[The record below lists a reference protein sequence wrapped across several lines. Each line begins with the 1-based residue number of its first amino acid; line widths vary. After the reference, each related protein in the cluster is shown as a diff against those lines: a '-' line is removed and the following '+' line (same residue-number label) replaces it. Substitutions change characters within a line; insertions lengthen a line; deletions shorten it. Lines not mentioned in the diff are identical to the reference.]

1 MATLFILHGHWET
14 MEERGMTIVKASYSE
29 DEVIRI
35 LNGIVENGASKY
47 CKIEGD
53 FVTEDYRATMYER
66 TDSVNNEFLG
76 FYITP
81 HQVEIPDTLEQES
94 YEKVKKQY
102 LSCEIKKMMAHLLG
116 NGTLTTPQYD
126 SAVNNEAVIDSIAE
140 QYEKNWDRDLPFSEQ
155 LVEAI
160 KSVLNCVDK

>member
-14 MEERGMTIVKASYSE
+14 MEERGMAIVKASYSE

-53 FVTEDYRATMYER
+53 SVTEDYRATMYER
-66 TDSVNNEFLG
+66 TDSVNHEFLS

-81 HQVEIPDTLEQES
+81 HQVEIPDTVEQES
-94 YEKVKKQY
+94 YEKVK
-102 LSCEIKKMMAHLLG
+102 
-116 NGTLTTPQYD
+116 N
-126 SAVNNEAVIDSIAE
+126 SI
-140 QYEKNWDRDLPFSEQ
+140 S
-155 LVEAI
+155 LV
-160 KSVLNCVDK
+160 KSKR